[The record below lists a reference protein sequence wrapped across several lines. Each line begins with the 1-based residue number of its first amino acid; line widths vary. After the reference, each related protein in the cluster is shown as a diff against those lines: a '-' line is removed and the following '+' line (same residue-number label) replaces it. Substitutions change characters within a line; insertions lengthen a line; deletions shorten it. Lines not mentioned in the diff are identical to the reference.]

1 MVLIKKLLLIG
12 AILAVGILAYQQF
25 GSTVDKYV
33 PISAVAQDIGDL
45 KDTAVDR
52 VSYELNNTATTVG
65 NKIDQIKPPAE
76 SNPIKKI
83 EQVIAPPK
91 TADK

>member
-1 MVLIKKLLLIG
+1 MIKKLLLVG
-12 AILAVGILAYQQF
+12 GILAVGFLAYQQF

-33 PISAVAQDIGDL
+33 PIGAVAQDIGDL

-52 VSYELNNTATTVG
+52 VSYELNNTATTIG
-65 NKIDQIKPPAE
+65 NKIDQIKPSAE

-83 EQVIAPPK
+83 EQVIVSPK
-91 TADK
+91 TSDK